1 MHFCKAEKGKVAFAV
16 ADTGIGIAKEDQDKV
31 FDRFYRVDK
40 ARSREMGG
48 NGLGLAIAQ
57 EIVNMHRGN
66 ISLSSELGKG
76 TTFVVT
82 LRVKVKGKTLNMF

>member
-1 MHFCKAEKGKVAFAV
+1 MEYRPAEKGKVRFAV
-16 ADTGIGIAKEDQDKV
+16 IDTGIGIAKEDQAKV

-57 EIVNMHRGN
+57 EIVHLHKGR
-66 ISLSSELGKG
+66 IWIQSELGKG
-76 TTFVVT
+76 TTFFVE
-82 LRVKVKGKTLNMF
+82 LRQKFK